1 MTSSQEEIAPTAMTG
16 TPASCR
22 MRSAYGVW
30 YDRPNSGRS
39 PDTTCPVDTSMASA
53 PCAAK
58 ARAISTASSALVPP
72 SAQSVAEIRTV
83 MGRSP
88 GHTSRTA
95 SKTSSGKRSRFSGEP
110 P

>member
-1 MTSSQEEIAPTAMTG
+1 MTSSQEEIAPTAITG
-16 TPASCR
+16 MPVVWR
-22 MRSAYGVW
+22 IRSANGVW

-39 PDTTCPVDTSMASA
+39 SATTCPVDTSIASA

-58 ARAISTASSALVPP
+58 ARAISTASSAVVPP
-72 SAQSVAEIRTV
+72 SAQSVAEMRTV

-88 GHTSRTA
+88 GQTLRTA
-95 SKTSSGKRSRFSGEP
+95 SKTSSGKRSRFSSGP